1 MKTAA
6 KQERLSRARSRG
18 EGAFTM
24 VEIAICIAIVAF
36 ALVAIIGVM
45 PTGLQAQKENRE
57 DTLVNQDG
65 QLWVDAIR
73 AGAQGLDYLTNHVD
87 VILRVRES
95 AAGARTNA
103 FTYGAGFRSG
113 RDIVGLLTVPM
124 FVNGPGETN
133 YALAF
138 VRSIAGTAADLEGGT
153 NAMGFTYRL
162 KVVLAPMLTAAA
174 TQTNFQEA
182 ALSPEWRL
190 ARSNNFVRARQTEAN
205 FHELRVALQWPVY
218 TMGGRLHVGRNR
230 RVFRTLC
237 PGMVVA
243 TNGTAAAE
251 LYFIRPLQFMA
262 NR

>member
-1 MKTAA
+1 
-6 KQERLSRARSRG
+6 
-18 EGAFTM
+18 
-24 VEIAICIAIVAF
+24 
-36 ALVAIIGVM
+36 
-45 PTGLQAQKENRE
+45 
-57 DTLVNQDG
+57 
-65 QLWVDAIR
+65 
-73 AGAQGLDYLTNHVD
+73 
-87 VILRVRES
+87 
-95 AAGARTNA
+95 
-103 FTYGAGFRSG
+103 
-113 RDIVGLLTVPM
+113 
-124 FVNGPGETN
+124 
-133 YALAF
+133 
-138 VRSIAGTAADLEGGT
+138 
-153 NAMGFTYRL
+153 
-162 KVVLAPMLTAAA
+162 VLAPMLTAAA